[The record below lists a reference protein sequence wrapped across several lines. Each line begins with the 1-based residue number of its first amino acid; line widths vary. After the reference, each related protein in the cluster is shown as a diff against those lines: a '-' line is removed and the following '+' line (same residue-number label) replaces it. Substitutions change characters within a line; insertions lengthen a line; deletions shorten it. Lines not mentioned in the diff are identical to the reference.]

1 MKTKLSVATLTIAIM
16 LIIVLLYSGCS
27 QKETQPNFIIIL
39 ADNLGYGDI
48 ACFGS
53 DLHRTP
59 NIDNLAN
66 EGMRLTSF
74 YSASGVCTPSRASL
88 MTGCYAQRVDMH
100 LSENGLAVLRPVS
113 SKGLNPEEIT
123 IADILKEKGYSTAC
137 IGKWHLGDQ
146 PECLPLRHGF
156 DYYYGIPYS
165 EDMIPSFDP
174 SWPDLPLIENDTVV
188 EAPVDLATTTRRYVK
203 EAIRFITENQD
214 KPFFLYF
221 PHNLPGSR
229 AIPIVDKK
237 FAGKSANGPWGD
249 AIEEID
255 WSVGQI
261 IKRVKELGLEKN
273 TIIVFTSDNGA
284 PQGLSGS
291 SKGGSNEPFSG
302 AGYTTME
309 GGMRVPAI
317 VKWSGSIPE
326 GRSNDE
332 LCTMMDWLPTFAD
345 LAGAQ
350 ISQDRIIDGKNI
362 WPLLSGDESAKTPYK
377 VFYYYFMDQL
387 QAVREGNWKL
397 HLAWDNKYDGI
408 YKSKLYG
415 NSKLQLVDL
424 GNDVKE
430 EYDVSEQY
438 PEVVERLLQYAETI
452 SKELGDPQ
460 HKGEQIQPALYVNN
474 PKPLIKKLQ

>member
-1 MKTKLSVATLTIAIM
+1 MRPLTDLKPGFFI
-16 LIIVLLYSGCS
+16 LVCFVLLCSGCTHR
-27 QKETQPNFIIIL
+27 EIPPNFIIIL
-39 ADNLGYGDI
+39 ADNLGYGDL

-53 DLHRTP
+53 DLQQTP
-59 NIDNLAN
+59 NIDKLAT

-100 LSENGLAVLRPVS
+100 LSDTGLAILRPVA

-123 IADILKEKGYSTAC
+123 IADLLKEKGYSTAC

-146 PECLPLRHGF
+146 PECLPLRQGF

-174 SWPDLPLIENDTVV
+174 DWPDLPLIRNDEVI
-188 EAPVDLATTTRRYVK
+188 EAPVDLSTTSRRYVK
-203 EAIRFITENQD
+203 EAIRFITGNKE

-221 PHNLPGSR
+221 PLNLPGSS
-229 AIPIVDKK
+229 AVPVTDKA
-237 FAGKSANGPWGD
+237 FAGKSGNGPWGD
-249 AIEEID
+249 AIMEID

-261 IKRVKELGLEKN
+261 VNCVKASGIEKN

-291 SKGGSNEPFSG
+291 SRGGSNEPFSG

-317 VKWSGSIPE
+317 VKWPGSVPE
-326 GRSNDE
+326 GSSNDE
-332 LCTMMDWLPTFAD
+332 LCTMMDWLPTFAG

-350 ISQDRIIDGKNI
+350 RPRDRIIDGKNI
-362 WPLLSGDESAKTPYK
+362 RPLLSGDENAKTPYK
-377 VFYYYFMDQL
+377 VFYYYLMDQL

-397 HLAWDNKYDGI
+397 HLALENKYDGI
-408 YKSKLYG
+408 DKSRFYG
-415 NSKLQLVDL
+415 SSELRLIDLSKDL
-424 GNDVKE
+424 KE
-430 EYDVSEQY
+430 KHDVSGEY
-438 PEVVERLLQYAETI
+438 PEVVDRLLGYAEEI
-452 SKELGDPQ
+452 SKELGDPS
-460 HKGEQIQPALYVNN
+460 HRGDQIRPALYIEH
-474 PKPLIKKLQ
+474 PEPLIMK